1 MTMKLASSPSR
12 NSSTST
18 SRPASPNWPANMA
31 SAAAIAASVEGTM
44 TTPLP
49 AASPLAFT
57 TSGVRWPR
65 TQAGS
70 KLSRVK
76 VAERAVGMPCRRRNS
91 LAKAFEPSS
100 LAAARRGP
108 KQLKPASA
116 KASAMPATSG
126 ASGPTMVRPT
136 RSARASWRRAAMS
149 SAATPMLRTR
159 GSPAV
164 PALPGATSTSVTR
177 AAAAHFQASACSRP
191 PPPTIRI
198 FIGQSLV
205 TEVTH
210 AGEHHRHV
218 VLVGCGDDL
227 RVALAAARLDDRA
240 DAEACGNIQI
250 VAKRQERIGR
260 HYRAR
265 ERDVLVACLHGGD
278 ARGIHATHLPGAH
291 ADRGAAA
298 RENDRVR
305 LDEPAHAPREAQVG
319 ELRGRR
325 LTSGGYRERFLRW
338 IAAVARLH
346 EQTAGDAAV
355 LELAT
360 SVGCEIPE
368 QQHAHVRLAREHAR
382 RILLQRRQRQHLDEL
397 TLGDDGGGGRVQ
409 LAVEGDDAPE
419 RRGRIGSV
427 GALVGGEETRAHGR
441 STGVGVLDDHTR
453 RLLELAHAFDGGV
466 GVRDVVERQILALQ
480 HARGGNARARPG
492 QLAVERRDLM
502 WIFAVAQVLD
512 LVEGQRQGA
521 GKGLGGGRMPCRE

>member
-12 NSSTST
+12 NSSITT

-31 SAAAIAASVEGTM
+31 SAAVMAALLEAAM

-49 AASPLAFT
+49 AASPLALT
-57 TSGVRWPR
+57 TSGVRWPP
-65 TQAGS
+65 TQAAS

-76 VAERAVGMPCRRRNS
+76 VAERAVGMAWRRRNS
-91 LAKAFEPSS
+91 LAKALEPSS

-108 KQLKPASA
+108 KQLRPASA
-116 KASAMPATSG
+116 KASTIPATSG

-149 SAATPMLRTR
+149 SAATRTLRTR

-164 PALPGATSTSVTR
+164 PAFPGATSTSVTR

-218 VLVGCGDDL
+218 VLVGCGDHF
-227 RVALAAARLDDRA
+227 RIALAASRLDDSA

-265 ERDVLVACLHGGD
+265 ERSILVARLHGGE

-291 ADRGAAA
+291 ADGSAAA

-325 LTSGGYRERFLRW
+325 LTSGRHREGFLWR
-338 IAAVARLH
+338 IAAIARLH
-346 EQTAGDAAV
+346 EQAAGD
-355 LELAT
+355 
-360 SVGCEIPE
+360 
-368 QQHAHVRLAREHAR
+368 
-382 RILLQRRQRQHLDEL
+382 
-397 TLGDDGGGGRVQ
+397 
-409 LAVEGDDAPE
+409 
-419 RRGRIGSV
+419 
-427 GALVGGEETRAHGR
+427 
-441 STGVGVLDDHTR
+441 
-453 RLLELAHAFDGGV
+453 
-466 GVRDVVERQILALQ
+466 
-480 HARGGNARARPG
+480 
-492 QLAVERRDLM
+492 
-502 WIFAVAQVLD
+502 
-512 LVEGQRQGA
+512 
-521 GKGLGGGRMPCRE
+521 